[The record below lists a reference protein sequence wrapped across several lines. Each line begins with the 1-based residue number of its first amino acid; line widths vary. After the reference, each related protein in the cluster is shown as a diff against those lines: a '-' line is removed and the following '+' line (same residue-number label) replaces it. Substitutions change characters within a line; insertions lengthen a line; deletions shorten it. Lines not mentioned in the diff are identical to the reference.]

1 MKKPNIKLK
10 RIVTDDDK
18 RRAMI
23 DPLDPRGVVDAED
36 LNWLA
41 WWGRFGGRL
50 FFLPNEH
57 GSVTRIYEFVTPE
70 PLYETH
76 WYVRID

>member
-23 DPLDPRGVVDAED
+23 DPLDPRCVVDAD
-36 LNWLA
+36 YLAWLA
-41 WWGRFGGRL
+41 GWREFGGRIV
-50 FFLPNEH
+50 FLPNDH
-57 GSVTRIYEFVTPE
+57 GSVTRIYEFVAPE
-70 PLYETH
+70 PLSETH